1 MEMNWGLAEWLAFQE
16 TSHAQ
21 VIDMGLTRVQLVASR
36 LALTSSRPFTI
47 TVAGTNG
54 KGSSTALLSR
64 IYAAAGYQVGW
75 YSSPHLLNYNERI
88 RINNEPASDAL
99 LVDAF
104 RAIAAVSNDLT
115 LSYFEWGT
123 IAALW
128 VFKQQGCDLQVLE
141 VGLGG
146 RLDAV
151 NVIDAD
157 AALITPIDIDH
168 QAYLG
173 DTREVIALEKS
184 GVFRSGQIAVCSD
197 QQPPQSLIAAA
208 AVLDLPLA
216 LSGQDYHWQPLKDE
230 QWLWQAGDSVYI
242 LPKPALLGSFQL
254 ANAAGVLMLVDALRL
269 RMPVNI
275 SALTQGL
282 SEVRLLGRL
291 DVRRCAGKDW
301 LFDVAHNPQS
311 ITALADY
318 LAAQPTPVMVV
329 FSALSDKDIN
339 SMVEVLQPYVARW
352 LVAPLGGVRA
362 ASVAQLQAAFSLVGD
377 GTLVWCDSIAHACD
391 LAQENVSP
399 ATRLVCGSF
408 VTVEQGL
415 RWLEGQSCNIH

>member
-1 MEMNWGLAEWLAFQE
+1 MHSHWGLVDWLAFQE

-21 VIDMGLTRVQLVASR
+21 AIDMGLMRVQLVASR

-54 KGSSTALLSR
+54 KGSSTAMLSR
-64 IYAAAGYQVGW
+64 VYSAAGYKVGW
-75 YSSPHLLNYNERI
+75 YSSPHLLDYNERI
-88 RINNEPASDAL
+88 RINNDHVSDGL

-104 RAIAAVSNDLT
+104 RAIAAVSQDLT

-123 IAALW
+123 LAALW
-128 VFKQQGCDLQVLE
+128 LFKQQACDIQVLE

-157 AALITPIDIDH
+157 AVLITPIDIDH

-173 DTREVIALEKS
+173 DTREVIALEKA

-208 AVLDLPLA
+208 AVLDLSLA
-216 LSGQDYHWQPLKDE
+216 LSGQDYQWQLLKDE

-254 ANAAGVLMLVDALRL
+254 ANAAGVLMLVDALQS

-291 DVRRCAGKDW
+291 DARRCAGKDW

-339 SMVEVLQPYVARW
+339 SMVEVLQPYIERW
-352 LVAPLGGVRA
+352 FVAPLGGVRA
-362 ASVAQLQAAFSLVGD
+362 ASCEQLQTAFSSVDAGD
-377 GTLVWCDSIAHACD
+377 IVWCDTIAHACD
-391 LAQENVSP
+391 LAQANDAL

-408 VTVEQGL
+408 VTVELGL